1 MRMKSELGPDFWQE
15 RFDSCQTGWDRG
27 EPSPQLLAW
36 LDSAALTPCRV
47 VVPGCGAGWEVAELA
62 RRGFEVVGIDFTE
75 AAVARTRAR
84 CQALGVAAEV
94 VQADVLAYT
103 PAKPFDAVYEQTCLC
118 ALPPQSWLA
127 YEAQLQGWLRPEGR
141 LWALFMQVLRPAAS
155 EEGWVQGPPFHCDIN
170 AMQAVFAPSR
180 WLWPEPPHA
189 RVPHPN
195 RGHEL
200 ALSLL
205 RR

>member
-1 MRMKSELGPDFWQE
+1 MSNELGPRFWQE
-15 RFDSCQTGWDRG
+15 RFDSRQTGWDRG
-27 EPSPQLLAW
+27 EPSPQLRAW
-36 LDSAALTPCRV
+36 LESSALTPCRLA
-47 VVPGCGAGWEVAELA
+47 VPGCGAGWEVAELA

-103 PAKPFDAVYEQTCLC
+103 PAKAFDAVYEQTCLC
-118 ALPPQSWLA
+118 ALPPESWLA
-127 YEAQLQGWLRPEGR
+127 YEAQLQRWLRPGGR

-170 AMQAVFAPSR
+170 AMRAVFAPSR
-180 WLWPEPPHA
+180 WQWPDPPHA